1 MRPSAAQ
8 HIRALPLN
16 RLQQRSRQRLGN
28 LQRLLRTPQ
37 QIPIFPIRKVTHLG
51 IGFRRRFQGGR
62 EMRKGIADIGAIADG
77 EQGRVMVLAG
87 GEVGVDGGE
96 AWG

>member
-1 MRPSAAQ
+1 
-8 HIRALPLN
+8 
-16 RLQQRSRQRLGN
+16 
-28 LQRLLRTPQ
+28 
-37 QIPIFPIRKVTHLG
+37 
-51 IGFRRRFQGGR
+51 
-62 EMRKGIADIGAIADG
+62 MRKGIADIGAIADG